1 MPIPIK
7 PVHNLDLHAE
17 LFDIPNQAQALGLSD
32 IQIQLLGMGNKP
44 NKEAAS
50 RLSSRDIDILKEI
63 EAGNSEIVTASSDY
77 KAPVYI
83 TDSDI
88 LSLKTAGLLQGHGR
102 NVYLTE
108 RAKVALR
115 DHYLSTDTVNEFRKA
130 RSKDRFDL
138 EEARTVKVS
147 ESKPKFR
154 KVTWLSKDNSGQEFD
169 IRFIAD
175 SDKKRTKGLMFAE
188 PLSENEVVLFVFDSP
203 DCYSFWNKNVDFPLS
218 LAFLDK
224 NMEIVDLGDMEKQST
239 KSLSPKSSS
248 VVYVVE
254 AKLGFFED
262 NGINKGDQF
271 EIKNKKLIV
280 KKQ

>member
-17 LFDIPNQAQALGLSD
+17 LFDIPNPTQALGLSD
-32 IQIQLLGMGNKP
+32 IQIQLLGMGSKP

-50 RLSSRDIDILKEI
+50 RLSSRDYDILKEI
-63 EAGNSEIVTASSDY
+63 EAGNSEIVTASSEY
-77 KAPVYI
+77 KAPIYI

-102 NVYLTE
+102 NVSLTE
-108 RAKVALR
+108 RAKLALR

-138 EEARTVKVS
+138 EEARNVKVS

-154 KVTWLSKDNSGQEFD
+154 KVTWLNNDSSLEFD

-175 SDKKRTKGLMFAE
+175 SEKTRTKGLMFAD
-188 PLSENEVVLFVFDSP
+188 PLDDNEVVLFVFDSP
-203 DCYSFWNKNVDFPLS
+203 DCYSFWNKNVEFPLS
-218 LAFLDK
+218 LAFLNKD
-224 NMEIVDLGDMEKQST
+224 MEIVDLGDMEKQST
-239 KSLSPKSSS
+239 KSLSPKSNS

-254 AKLGFFED
+254 AKLGFFKD

-271 EIKNKKLIV
+271 EMKNKKLIV

>member
-32 IQIQLLGMGNKP
+32 IQIQLLGMSGKP

-50 RLSSRDIDILKEI
+50 RLSSRDYDILKEI
-63 EAGNSEIVTASSDY
+63 EAGNSEVVTASTEY
-77 KAPVYI
+77 KAPIYI

-88 LSLKTAGLLQGHGR
+88 LSLKTAGLLQGYGR
-102 NVYLTE
+102 NVSLTE
-108 RAKVALR
+108 RAKVTLR

-138 EEARTVKVS
+138 EEARNFKVS
-147 ESKPKFR
+147 EVKSKFR
-154 KVTWLSKDNSGQEFD
+154 KVTWLTDNSGSEFD

-175 SDKKRTKGLMFAE
+175 TDKKRSKGLMFAD
-188 PLSENEVVLFVFDSP
+188 PLDDTEVVLFVFDSP
-203 DCYSFWNKNVDFPLS
+203 DGYSFWNKNVDFPLS

-224 NMEIVDLGDMEKQST
+224 NMEIVDLGDMQKQST
-239 KSLSPKSSS
+239 KSLSPKSNS

-254 AKLGFFED
+254 AKLNFFEN
-262 NGINKGDQF
+262 NGIKKGDQF

>member
-1 MPIPIK
+1 
-7 PVHNLDLHAE
+7 
-17 LFDIPNQAQALGLSD
+17 
-32 IQIQLLGMGNKP
+32 
-44 NKEAAS
+44 
-50 RLSSRDIDILKEI
+50 
-63 EAGNSEIVTASSDY
+63 
-77 KAPVYI
+77 
-83 TDSDI
+83 
-88 LSLKTAGLLQGHGR
+88 
-102 NVYLTE
+102 
-108 RAKVALR
+108 
-115 DHYLSTDTVNEFRKA
+115 
-130 RSKDRFDL
+130 
-138 EEARTVKVS
+138 
-147 ESKPKFR
+147 
-154 KVTWLSKDNSGQEFD
+154 
-169 IRFIAD
+169 
-175 SDKKRTKGLMFAE
+175 MFSE
-188 PLSENEVVLFVFDSP
+188 PLSKNEVVLFVFDSP